1 MSEKP
6 LVPTYCYFQGCYN
19 PDYEEEIRKGK
30 ELCHRCNALSPN
42 DREAQAEILA
52 SLLGHVGRE
61 TYITP
66 LFGAITD
73 IISASGTI
81 SMPIITW

>member
-19 PDYEEEIRKGK
+19 PDYEEEIRKGN

-66 LFGAITD
+66 LLVRLR
-73 IISASGTI
+73 ISYPRRGLFLCQS
-81 SMPIITW
+81 